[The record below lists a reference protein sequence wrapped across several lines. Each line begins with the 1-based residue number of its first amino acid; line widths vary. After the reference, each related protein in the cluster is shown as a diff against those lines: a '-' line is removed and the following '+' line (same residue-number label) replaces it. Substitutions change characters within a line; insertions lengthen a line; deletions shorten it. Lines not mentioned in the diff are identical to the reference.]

1 MLTTPLHAEHEKLG
15 ASFTDFGGWSMPVRY
30 GSDLEEH
37 HQVRNS
43 AGIFDI
49 SHMAEIRIR
58 GEQAAALLDYAL
70 VSKLSELAISRA
82 KYTLICNDQG
92 AAIDDLIVYRISEQ

>member
-58 GEQAAALLDYAL
+58 GEQAAAASLGESVQCHQPARPELQDVGFQRGRVLFTLLP
-70 VSKLSELAISRA
+70 
-82 KYTLICNDQG
+82 
-92 AAIDDLIVYRISEQ
+92 